1 MAMICFSFDF
11 ARGFLVELS
20 IFGLRNF
27 VTCFAHFWWGSI
39 KIALKVPLYGY
50 SKNKTN
56 KQTILRNVR
65 AQSYVATDKSI
76 RQSILITRLTWKM
89 TVKNNSTAAIV
100 RWNHLFRMKAFNQFG
115 PQTYSCFKC
124 CSCLMNLSHSSF
136 PAVIGRRLVSTGSLE
151 IKPWRSHTE

>member
-39 KIALKVPLYGY
+39 KIVMKVPLYGY
-50 SKNKTN
+50 SKKKKTN

-76 RQSILITRLTWKM
+76 RQSIIITRTWKT
-89 TVKNNSTAAIV
+89 TVKTKEHKYTIALQQSYVETIFFEWKHLINLDHKLIRVLNVAAVWWILVIV
-100 RWNHLFRMKAFNQFG
+100 RFQLWLAED
-115 PQTYSCFKC
+115 SCRPV
-124 CSCLMNLSHSSF
+124 H
-136 PAVIGRRLVSTGSLE
+136 
-151 IKPWRSHTE
+151 